1 MKCCCTLNRTTA
13 KTWQCHLSMGTRL
26 WAGCVGTA
34 LCDPSTA
41 IGAVVPMAPSARVM
55 GKEGM
60 F

>member
-1 MKCCCTLNRTTA
+1 MHSEQNHGQDLA
-13 KTWQCHLSMGTRL
+13 VPPQHGDTRL

-34 LCDPSTA
+34 LCDPSMAT
-41 IGAVVPMAPSARVM
+41 GAVVPMAPSARVM